1 MDKNEVRKELMKT
14 KGLASFHHYTA
25 GNMYYTV
32 ALSDGIFQFPI
43 PTVEEGPT
51 FNDDESGLS
60 MYEVETVVLS
70 SDLGT
75 TSFFRDIKASE
86 LNRWIGKAIDNEEFV
101 KISE

>member
-1 MDKNEVRKELMKT
+1 MDKNEIRKELMKS
-14 KGLASFHHYTA
+14 KSLASFHHYTG

-32 ALSDGIFQFPI
+32 SISGVIYQFPI
-43 PTVEEGPT
+43 PTVESDNDGH
-51 FNDDESGLS
+51 FNIR
-60 MYEVETVVLS
+60 LS

>member
-1 MDKNEVRKELMKT
+1 MDKNEVRKELMKS
-14 KGLASFHHYTA
+14 KSLASFHHYTA

-32 ALSDGIFQFPI
+32 SLSGVIYQFPI
-43 PTVEEGPT
+43 PTVEEREVIFDSIP
-51 FNDDESGLS
+51 SIKLS
-60 MYEVETVVLS
+60 E
-70 SDLGT
+70 DLGT

>member
-1 MDKNEVRKELMKT
+1 MDKNEIRKELMKN
-14 KGLASFHHYTA
+14 KNLASFHHYTA

-32 ALSDGIFQFPI
+32 ALTDGIYQFPI
-43 PTVEEGPT
+43 PTVEKDIDFQHGTPL
-51 FNDDESGLS
+51 GLK
-60 MYEVETVVLS
+60 LS
-70 SDLGT
+70 DDLGT